1 MHRRRLRKLWRE
13 YVVAERAAREAER
26 AALKYALQNFPTE
39 EAARLL
45 GISRSTLWRRSK
57 EYRF

>member
-1 MHRRRLRKLWRE
+1 M
-13 YVVAERAAREAER
+13 AERAAREAER

-57 EYRF
+57 EFRF

>member
-1 MHRRRLRKLWRE
+1 M
-13 YVVAERAAREAER
+13 VAERAAREAER